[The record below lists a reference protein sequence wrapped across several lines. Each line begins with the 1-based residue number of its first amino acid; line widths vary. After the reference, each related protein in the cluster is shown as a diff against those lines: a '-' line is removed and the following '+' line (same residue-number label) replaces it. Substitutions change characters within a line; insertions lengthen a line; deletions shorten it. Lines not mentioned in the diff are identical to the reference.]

1 MTLEGTNSYLLSSS
15 SSAAAVIIDP
25 GPLLEEH
32 LQMLAAQ
39 GQVELILLTHR
50 HADHAAGASRLAE
63 LTGASVRAADP
74 ALCDGAPALLGGEV
88 ITVGG
93 WSIRVIDT
101 PGHTSDS
108 VSFVLQDGEGSGAV
122 LTGDTVLGRGSTVI
136 DHPDGD
142 LADYLQSLDVL
153 AGLGAA
159 LVLPG
164 HGQELP
170 DLAAAC
176 DSAYQHRLERLDSV
190 RAALLVL
197 GQQASISDVAD
208 LVYTDI
214 DPAVRDAAALSVA
227 AQLHYLRGRS

>member
-74 ALCDGAPALLGGEV
+74 ALCDGAPPLLGGEV